1 MTGELLIGA
10 LSLFPVAALWLSWPR
25 RAWAPWACGGG
36 AGLLWLGGLPF
47 VDAALR
53 MQWAVA
59 GATCLAACFYAGFVA
74 ARNASEYE
82 RLGAAFAKRRETCE
96 ETTGK
101 LEAAKVRSKDV
112 ETEQREVLAL
122 YGMVKGMAEAMTWN
136 DIRPKLEVAV
146 EQYLRV
152 DEFAIYALE
161 ERGQEKGQNNLRLL
175 ARKRLQSSVGGS
187 WETLSRWL
195 QENGVPVT
203 VPRVM
208 EKPERAVAL
217 PVFDGDKL
225 MGYFYARIPKGGD
238 AELLLG
244 KAQNFVDEISFA
256 FRRIKLFQE
265 VEKFSQVDGLTGTF
279 RRGVLDERIAE
290 EVVRAQTF
298 KTSFCLMLLDID
310 RFKSLNDTY
319 GHQFG
324 DDVLRRVGELLR
336 GSVYETDFV
345 ARYGGEEFAILLPRA
360 EPAGVLRKA
369 EAVRKAVEGA
379 VFELAMQRVKVTV
392 SLGISHFPRDGQTA
406 EAIVRQAD
414 VALYHAKE
422 SGRNRVVDVAEI
434 RKPL

>member
-1 MTGELLIGA
+1 MRGELLIGV
-10 LSLFPVAALWLSWPR
+10 LSLFPAAALWLSWPR
-25 RAWAPWACGGG
+25 RAWASWACAGG
-36 AGLLWLGGLPF
+36 AGLLWLGGMAAI
-47 VDAALR
+47 DAGLR
-53 MQWAVA
+53 MQLAAA
-59 GATCLAACFYAGFVA
+59 GAASLAACFYAGYVA
-74 ARNASEYE
+74 SRSAAEYARIDA
-82 RLGAAFAKRRETCE
+82 GFAKRKSTRDELK
-96 ETTGK
+96 GG
-101 LEAAKVRSKDV
+101 LAAAKARAKDI

-122 YGMVKGMAEAMTWN
+122 YGMVKGMAEAMTWT

-152 DEFAIYALE
+152 DEFAVYALE
-161 ERGQEKGQNNLRLL
+161 QRGQESLRLL
-175 ARKRLQSSVGGS
+175 ARRRLQSSVGGS

-195 QENGVPVT
+195 QENGVPLT
-203 VPRVM
+203 VPRVL

-217 PVFDGDKL
+217 PVFDGEKL
-225 MGYFYARIPKGGD
+225 MGYFYARIPQGID
-238 AELLLG
+238 AETLLT

-256 FRRIKLFQE
+256 FRRIKLFHE

-298 KTSFCLMLLDID
+298 KTTFCLMLLDID
-310 RFKSLNDTY
+310 KFKSLNDTY

-324 DDVLRRVGELLR
+324 DEVLRRVGELLR

-369 EAVRKAVEGA
+369 ETVRKAIEDA
-379 VFELAMQRVKVTV
+379 SFELAMQRVKVTV
-392 SLGISHFPRDGQTA
+392 SLGIAHFPRDGQTA
-406 EAIVRQAD
+406 DALVRQAD

-422 SGRNRVVDVAEI
+422 NGRNRVIDVAEI
-434 RKPL
+434 RRPP